1 MGADMHTD
9 ENRHSNE
16 DSMLALDLIDAAWS
30 QAKENGVPHE
40 LMAYAAVF
48 TGMRDLVAMFGETAV
63 AAMAKNLETRIKQGD
78 FSDDPTAL
86 H

>member
-1 MGADMHTD
+1 MHTD
-9 ENRHSNE
+9 ENRHSSE
-16 DSMLALDLIDAAWS
+16 DSLLALDLIDDAWS
-30 QAKENGVPHE
+30 QAAKNGVPHE

-63 AAMAKNLETRIKQGD
+63 AAMAKNLETRIRQGE
-78 FSDDPTAL
+78 FSDDSSAM